1 MLSALLTVL
10 SFFVIYLLIGVIVF
24 GFMYVYSDTSSE
36 WDITTIDCDEQV
48 LVWILWAVFLIIFLF
63 QRISKQYIR
72 LLKNIR
78 NDVLKNNKNTLTNK
92 NNDIK

>member
-24 GFMYVYSDTSSE
+24 GFLYVYSDTSSE
-36 WDITTIDCDEQV
+36 WDITTIDCDKQV

-78 NDVLKNNKNTLTNK
+78 NDVLNKNSK
-92 NNDIK
+92 K

>member
-24 GFMYVYSDTSSE
+24 GFLYVYSDTGSE
-36 WDITTIDCDEQV
+36 WDITNIDCDEQI
-48 LVWILWAVFLIIFLF
+48 LVWILWVVFLIIFLF
-63 QRISKQYIR
+63 QRIGKQYIR
-72 LLKNIR
+72 L
-78 NDVLKNNKNTLTNK
+78 LKNNKNTLTNK

>member
-72 LLKNIR
+72 LLKNIS

>member
-78 NDVLKNNKNTLTNK
+78 NDVLNKNSKKIN
-92 NNDIK
+92 

>member
-24 GFMYVYSDTSSE
+24 GFLYVYSDTGSE
-36 WDITTIDCDEQV
+36 CDITNIDCDEQI
-48 LVWILWAVFLIIFLF
+48 LVWILWVVFLIIFLF
-63 QRISKQYIR
+63 QRIGKQYIR

-78 NDVLKNNKNTLTNK
+78 NDVLNKNSK
-92 NNDIK
+92 K

>member
-36 WDITTIDCDEQV
+36 LDITTIDCDEQV

-78 NDVLKNNKNTLTNK
+78 NDVLNKNSKKIN
-92 NNDIK
+92 